1 MSKGK
6 KSASAVAA
14 KKPETKQTRPMARVF
29 KSKGFARD
37 ARKAGIEDEELCKAA
52 RELEEGKGE
61 DLGGNVWKK
70 RLNENRSRSIVAT
83 KPGSFWL
90 FAHLFAKNDRENID
104 PDELEAFKKLS
115 KDLGSKGI
123 AGLEKLTKDGAAVEI
138 CNDDENDQR
147 P

>member
-1 MSKGK
+1 MRKNKMPASTVVAKGP
-6 KSASAVAA
+6 AA
-14 KKPETKQTRPMARVF
+14 KKVRPMARVF

-37 ARKAGIEDEELCKAA
+37 ARKVGIKNEALCKAA
-52 RELEEGKGE
+52 KELEEGKGE

-90 FAHLFAKNDRENID
+90 FAYLFSKNDRENID
-104 PDELEAFKKLS
+104 QDELEAFKKVS

-123 AGLEKLTKDGAAVEI
+123 AGLQKLVNDGSAVEI
-138 CNDDENDQR
+138 CNDDENDEH
-147 P
+147 

>member
-1 MSKGK
+1 MSKDK
-6 KSASAVAA
+6 KPASALAA
-14 KKPETKQTRPMARVF
+14 KKPAAKKVSAKARIF

-37 ARKAGIEDEELCKAA
+37 ARKAGIEDAELCKAA

-90 FAHLFAKNDRENID
+90 FAYLFAKSDRENID
-104 PDELEAFKKLS
+104 QDELEAFKKLS
-115 KDLGSKGI
+115 KDLGFKGI
-123 AGLEKLTKDGAAVEI
+123 AGLEKLAKDGGAVEI
-138 CNDDENDQR
+138 CNDDENDEH
-147 P
+147 

>member
-1 MSKGK
+1 
-6 KSASAVAA
+6 
-14 KKPETKQTRPMARVF
+14 MARVF

-37 ARKAGIEDEELCKAA
+37 ARKAGIKDEELCKAA
-52 RELEEGKGE
+52 KELEGGKGE

-90 FAHLFAKNDRENID
+90 FAYLFSKNDRENID
-104 PDELEAFKKLS
+104 QDELEAFKKLS

-123 AGLEKLTKDGAAVEI
+123 AGLEKMAIDGSAVEI
-138 CNDDENDQR
+138 CNDDENNEH
-147 P
+147 

>member
-1 MSKGK
+1 MSKDK
-6 KSASAVAA
+6 KPAPAVAA
-14 KKPETKQTRPMARVF
+14 KKPAAKVSARARVF

-37 ARKAGIEDEELCKAA
+37 ARKAGIEDAELCKAA

-90 FAHLFAKNDRENID
+90 FAYLFAKSDRENID
-104 PDELEAFKKLS
+104 QDELEAFKKLS
-115 KDLGSKGI
+115 KDLGSAGI
-123 AGLEKLTKDGAAVEI
+123 AGLEKLAQDGGAVEI
-138 CNDDENDQR
+138 CNDDEKNEH
-147 P
+147 